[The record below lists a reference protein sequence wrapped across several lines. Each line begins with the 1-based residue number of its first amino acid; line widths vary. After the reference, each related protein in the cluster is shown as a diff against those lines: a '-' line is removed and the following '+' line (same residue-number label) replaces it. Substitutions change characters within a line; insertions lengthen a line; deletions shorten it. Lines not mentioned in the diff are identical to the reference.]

1 MRQVASDNKTR
12 LFRLEILLKQNIF
25 LILFPSNYSN
35 KLGLHI
41 TCPILKVMC
50 KNKTIYK
57 RLSTDPNYATLS
69 PTNTYLR
76 TNWHTLNSD
85 TTLYRISFSSSQNS
99 SILAFLYLRIP

>member
-25 LILFPSNYSN
+25 YHSIPLNYSN

-69 PTNTYLR
+69 PT
-76 TNWHTLNSD
+76 
-85 TTLYRISFSSSQNS
+85 YRYISKK
-99 SILAFLYLRIP
+99 